1 MPSSTRSFKE
11 KRSFGSRKKDVEEI
25 RRKFPHKIPVI
36 VERCSNEKYLPLLQ
50 KAKFLVPDD
59 MTISQFISILRKR
72 LVLRPSQAFYLL
84 FNQKTIAS
92 ASTALSE
99 VYDQNK
105 DEDGFLYMVYAS
117 QEMFGGRQGCYVS

>member
-1 MPSSTRSFKE
+1 MPSPKSFKE
-11 KRSFGSRKKDVEEI
+11 KRSFATRQKDVEEI

-36 VERCSNEKYLPLLQ
+36 VERYGNEKQLPVLD

-84 FNQKTIAS
+84 ISQKAIAS
-92 ASTALSE
+92 ASTALGD
-99 VYDQNK
+99 VYERNK
-105 DEDGFLYMVYAS
+105 DEDGFLYVAYAS
-117 QEMFGGRQGCYVS
+117 QEMFGGRRGYYVS